1 LPETNPDSIEKKSMQ
16 IIEDKI
22 GQMECTEEQAKTIKR
37 VIHATAQLDTGE
49 LLRFSDGALNEA
61 QKLIKEGA
69 DIITDVN
76 MLRAGVNNRKL
87 SEFGGKVKCFIS
99 DDDIRAEAE
108 ATGLTRSIISMRE
121 AVKLDNKKIFAIGN
135 APTALFELIRLSRE
149 EDEEIDF
156 IVGTPVG
163 FVGAKESKDELMKT
177 DIPHISLKGRRGGSA
192 IAASIINSIIYMI
205 GDKS

>member
-1 LPETNPDSIEKKSMQ
+1 MQETNPDSIEKKSMQ
-16 IIEDKI
+16 IIEEKI
-22 GQMECTEEQAKTIKR
+22 GKMDCTEEQAKTIKR

-49 LLRFSDGALNEA
+49 LLRFSDGALNKA
-61 QKLIKEGA
+61 QKLMKEGA

-76 MLRAGVNNRKL
+76 MLRAGVNDRKL

-99 DDDIRAEAE
+99 DDDIRAESE

-121 AVKLDNKKIFAIGN
+121 AVKLDSKKIFAIGN

-149 EDEEIDF
+149 EEEEIDF

>member
-1 LPETNPDSIEKKSMQ
+1 MPETNPDSIEKKSMQ

-205 GDKS
+205 EDKS

>member
-1 LPETNPDSIEKKSMQ
+1 MPETNPDSIEKKSMQ